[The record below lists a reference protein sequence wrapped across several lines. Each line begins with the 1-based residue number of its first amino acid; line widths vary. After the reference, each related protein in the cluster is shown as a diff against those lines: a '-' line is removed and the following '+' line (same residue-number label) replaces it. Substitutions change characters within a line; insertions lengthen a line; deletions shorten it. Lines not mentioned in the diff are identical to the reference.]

1 MSYIESKNYDIT
13 NYDNYN
19 FNMDEN
25 SNSFI
30 LKYYIII
37 TDYIQFFIDNINN
50 ISFESK
56 KKYKYY
62 IFIKGIEI
70 LKNIVNILLIYTNNI
85 DLVVFHCHKAYLYY
99 IEFITQLDTENNH
112 LELTINDGT
121 LFVYKKNIFELKES
135 ITNLNSL
142 NSNTLYLINRQKIIN
157 IEKIVNI
164 INIIVKLFMVKK
176 IINLTYTIDNDN
188 NEINTILIKVFNKL
202 TKLFTNENEYCIVLS
217 KLEDILYNILNYINS
232 HSNNNDFVINN
243 YNLLIFVEKIIN
255 KFITLTN
262 KMISK
267 INVSLIIDDH
277 FFENINNNKIKT
289 IINNI

>member
-70 LKNIVNILLIYTNNI
+70 IKNIVNILLIYTNNI

-142 NSNTLYLINRQKIIN
+142 NSNTLYLINKQKITN

-202 TKLFTNENEYCIVLS
+202 TKLFTNENEYSIVLS

-243 YNLLIFVEKIIN
+243 YNLLIFFEKIIN
-255 KFITLTN
+255 KFTTLTN
-262 KMISK
+262 KMISE
-267 INVSLIIDDH
+267 INVSLIIDDC